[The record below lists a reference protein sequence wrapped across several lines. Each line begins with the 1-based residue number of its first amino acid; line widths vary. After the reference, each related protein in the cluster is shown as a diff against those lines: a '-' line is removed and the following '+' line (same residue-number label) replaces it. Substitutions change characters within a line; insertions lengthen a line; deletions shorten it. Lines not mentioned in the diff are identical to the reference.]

1 MFYTITYK
9 RIREDSLDEFAV
21 SPLNF
26 MCVSIKCLARGP
38 RVVGVIAI
46 VLFLIDISLR
56 EISTFNFDN
65 HLW

>member
-26 MCVSIKCLARGP
+26 MCVSIKCLARDP

-46 VLFLIDISLR
+46 VLFFIDISLR
-56 EISTFNFDN
+56 EDLYF
-65 HLW
+65 